1 MTDAEFTRVVV
12 LGMDQAA
19 DESVFAGPVA
29 PPFPERRVVWH
40 VTPGPAR
47 GTSRLVVNVF
57 NGAHPFVYE
66 QETVANGAPAAT
78 IRSAVGSM
86 SERLMADVATE
97 ANTRNRADRQVAENQ
112 AGRTIRQ
119 RS

>member
-1 MTDAEFTRVVV
+1 
-12 LGMDQAA
+12 
-19 DESVFAGPVA
+19 
-29 PPFPERRVVWH
+29 
-40 VTPGPAR
+40 
-47 GTSRLVVNVF
+47 
-57 NGAHPFVYE
+57 
-66 QETVANGAPAAT
+66 
-78 IRSAVGSM
+78 M